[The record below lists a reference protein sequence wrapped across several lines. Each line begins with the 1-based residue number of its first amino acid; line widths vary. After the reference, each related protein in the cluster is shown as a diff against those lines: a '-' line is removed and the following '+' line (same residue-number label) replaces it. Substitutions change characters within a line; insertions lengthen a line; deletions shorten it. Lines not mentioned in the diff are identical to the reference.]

1 MFNRSILM
9 GRICNELVLN
19 TTPSEKSVTAFRVAV
34 ERAFCPKGGER
45 EVDFFN
51 VCVWGKRAEF
61 VCKYFRKGS
70 MIMLEGERQQRRYT
84 DKDGNSA
91 IWDEIV
97 ADIIRFTGEKSSESA
112 VEQQNAAAEE
122 AYNPPA
128 FPDYTGVDT
137 DDYPF

>member
-19 TTPSEKSVTAFRVAV
+19 TTPSGKSVTAFRVAV

-51 VCVWGKRAEF
+51 VCAWGKRAKF
-61 VCKYFRKGS
+61 VCKYFKKGS

-97 ADIIRFTGEKSSESA
+97 ADIIRFTGEKSSEGA
-112 VEQQNAAAEE
+112 AEQQDAAAEE
-122 AYNPPA
+122 AYNPPE